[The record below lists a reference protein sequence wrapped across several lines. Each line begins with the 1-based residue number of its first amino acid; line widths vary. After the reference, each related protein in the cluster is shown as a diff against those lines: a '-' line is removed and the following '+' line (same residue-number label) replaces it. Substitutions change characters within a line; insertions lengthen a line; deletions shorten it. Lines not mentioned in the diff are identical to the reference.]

1 GPATVAA
8 IGTFMIPAMQEKK
21 YGGGFASALTATAG
35 STGVIIPPSIPF
47 VLLGVT
53 GGLSISDLFIAGI
66 LPGVVIGLLLMIAS
80 YFIIKMKK
88 VEVDSN
94 EKKVELKKVWISFY
108 KAIWALLTPIIV
120 LG

>member
-1 GPATVAA
+1 MISGSGPATVAA

-53 GGLSISDLFIAGI
+53 GGLSISDLFLAGI
-66 LPGVVIGLLLMIAS
+66 LPGVVIGILLMVAS
-80 YFIIKMKK
+80 FIIIKMKNID
-88 VEVDSN
+88 VDSS
-94 EKKVELKKVWISFY
+94 EMKIDLKNVCLRWNLRWCIHSN
-108 KAIWALLTPIIV
+108 
-120 LG
+120 